1 MMFFKTWP
9 YLKTGFAAAAL
20 AATSLAFSAPAQ
32 AHGRRGGGDD
42 AAIAIG
48 AGVLGLAVGA
58 AIASDNNNNQ
68 VFIDQGYYPPYG
80 AYANPA
86 YPVHPGWGAYPVYP
100 GWRGPVYGGP
110 VYRGPVFRGYDPR
123 WDRRWGRRGW
133 RGNPRWGHR
142 GGGWRGW

>member
-1 MMFFKTWP
+1 MTFFKTGP

-58 AIASDNNNNQ
+58 AIASDNNNQ
-68 VFIDQGYYPPYG
+68 VFVDQGFYPGYPPYG
-80 AYANPA
+80 AYAYPA
-86 YPVHPGWGAYPVYP
+86 YPVHP

-110 VYRGPVFRGYDPR
+110 VYGGPAFRGYDPR